1 MSDNLKKTGTA
12 SDKSEEKPTVKE
24 VKKSYRN
31 TALHIFQKFEQ
42 IIAGI
47 LAIFI
52 GLLILVSILRFAQD
66 FYHLFVLDIR
76 KPENISFEDYQ
87 RLFGKI
93 MTILISLEFMS
104 SVLKVLKTHHIKT
117 LILDVVLITALAIAR
132 KLIVFDYDHH
142 DALTILAMG
151 ALLASIG
158 IFYFLIRFQRKSE
171 DQPLH

>member
-1 MSDNLKKTGTA
+1 MSTKPEITGTQ
-12 SDKSEEKPTVKE
+12 SDRPEQQHSAKGTKR
-24 VKKSYRN
+24 SYRSS
-31 TALHIFQKFEQ
+31 ALHVFQKFEQ
-42 IIAGI
+42 TIAGI

-52 GLLILVSILRFAQD
+52 GLIILVSILRFAQD

-76 KPENISFEDYQ
+76 TPENISFEDYQ
-87 RLFGKI
+87 QLFGKI

-132 KLIVFDYDHH
+132 KLIIFDYEHH

-151 ALLASIG
+151 ALLTSIG